1 MSNLEIQGPQLYSE
15 VEMFR
20 IHVPEWEYKVTFV
33 EALNTKMSS
42 SVVCR
47 STKYRDVLKISVVL
61 EARSTALSSIVVCR
75 NI

>member
-1 MSNLEIQGPQLYSE
+1 MFKCMSNLEIQGPQLYSE

-47 STKYRDVLKISVVL
+47 STSVITKVFSNIV
-61 EARSTALSSIVVCR
+61 EALSTEMS
-75 NI
+75 